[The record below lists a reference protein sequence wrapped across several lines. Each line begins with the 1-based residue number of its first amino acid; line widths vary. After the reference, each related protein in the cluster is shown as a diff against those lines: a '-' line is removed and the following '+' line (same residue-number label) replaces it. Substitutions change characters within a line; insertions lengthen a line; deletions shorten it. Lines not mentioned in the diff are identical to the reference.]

1 MKLRLRQIA
10 LAVADLEAATS
21 QASQVLGL
29 GPAYQDP
36 AIVRY
41 GLRNAVYAI
50 GNTFLEFVS
59 PITENTTVGRLLA
72 KQGGDCGY
80 MVILQTDAA
89 DEARA
94 RIDAAGVRVADQL
107 DRNGAGFMHLHPK
120 DVGGTLLSV
129 DYMPRWSDWEWG
141 GPDWQSCATHGE
153 AITGVGIDALDP
165 QAMAGR
171 WGGILG
177 RPMDPVDQVTRI
189 HLDEGEL
196 RFEPLAGGGSEG
208 FHTFDL
214 HSARAAQLRANAARH
229 GCLTAEG
236 NIELFGMTIRLV

>member
-21 QASQVLGL
+21 QASHVLGL

-94 RIDAAGVRVADQL
+94 RIDAAG
-107 DRNGAGFMHLHPK
+107 GAK
-120 DVGGTLLSV
+120 DAELLCPYKQIAQVGQGSAC
-129 DYMPRWSDWEWG
+129 RA
-141 GPDWQSCATHGE
+141 CRA
-153 AITGVGIDALDP
+153 
-165 QAMAGR
+165 
-171 WGGILG
+171 
-177 RPMDPVDQVTRI
+177 
-189 HLDEGEL
+189 
-196 RFEPLAGGGSEG
+196 AGG
-208 FHTFDL
+208 
-214 HSARAAQLRANAARH
+214 
-229 GCLTAEG
+229 
-236 NIELFGMTIRLV
+236 

>member
-153 AITGVGIDALDP
+153 AITGVGINALDP
-165 QAMAGR
+165 QAMAER
-171 WGGILG
+171 WGEILG
-177 RPMDPVDQVTRI
+177 RQIERHDHASRI
-189 HLDEGEL
+189 SLDEGNL
-196 RFEPLAGGGSEG
+196 WFEPLAGNGGEG
-208 FHTFDL
+208 FNTFDL
-214 HSARAAQLRANAARH
+214 HSARAAQLRENAARH
-229 GCLTAEG
+229 GCLSAEG

>member
-10 LAVADLEAATS
+10 LAVTDLEVATL
-21 QASQVLGL
+21 QASQILGL
-29 GPAYQDP
+29 GSAYQDP
-36 AIVRY
+36 TIARY

-89 DEARA
+89 DDARA
-94 RIDAAGVRVADQL
+94 RIDAAGVRVADEL
-107 DRNGAGFMHLHPK
+107 YRNGAGFMHLHPK
-120 DVGGTLLSV
+120 DVGGTLLSI
-129 DYMPRWSDWEWG
+129 DYMPHWSDWEWG
-141 GPDWQSCATHGE
+141 GPDWQRSATRDE
-153 AITGVGIDALDP
+153 AITGVGINALDP
-165 QAMAGR
+165 QAMAER
-171 WGGILG
+171 WGEILG
-177 RPMDPVDQVTRI
+177 RPMEPIDQVTRI

-196 RFEPLAGGGSEG
+196 RFEPLAGGGREG
-208 FHTFDL
+208 FHAFDL

-229 GCLTAEG
+229 GCLTAQG
-236 NIELFGMTIRLV
+236 NIELSGMTIRLV

>member
-21 QASQVLGL
+21 QAGQILGL
-29 GPAYQDP
+29 GSAYQDP

-59 PITENTTVGRLLA
+59 PITENTTVGRLVT

-89 DEARA
+89 DDARA

-107 DRNGAGFMHLHPK
+107 DRGGAGFMHLHPK
-120 DVGGTLLSV
+120 DVGGTLLSI

-141 GPDWQSCATHGE
+141 GPDWQKSATHGE
-153 AITGVGIDALDP
+153 AITGVGINALDP
-165 QAMAGR
+165 QAMAAR
-171 WGGILG
+171 WGEILG
-177 RPMDPVDQVTRI
+177 RPIEHCDRASRI
-189 HLDEGEL
+189 GLDEGKL
-196 RFEPLAGGGSEG
+196 RYTPQAGGGSEG
-208 FHTFDL
+208 FHAFDL
-214 HSARAAQLRANAARH
+214 HSARAAQLRQNAARH

-236 NIELFGMTIRLV
+236 NIELSGMTIRLV

>member
-10 LAVADLEAATS
+10 LAVTNLDAATS
-21 QASQVLGL
+21 QASEILGL
-29 GPAYQDP
+29 GPAYEDP

-89 DEARA
+89 DEARG

-120 DVGGTLLSV
+120 DVGGTLLSI

-141 GPDWQSCATHGE
+141 GPDWQKAATHGE
-153 AITGVGIDALDP
+153 AITGVGINALDP

-171 WGGILG
+171 WGEILG
-177 RPMDPVDQVTRI
+177 LPIERSDDVTRI
-189 HLDEGEL
+189 RLDEGEL
-196 RFEPLAGGGSEG
+196 RFEPLAGKRSEG
-208 FHTFDL
+208 FHAFDL
-214 HSARAAQLRANAARH
+214 HSVRAAQLRENAARH

>member
-10 LAVADLEAATS
+10 LAVTDLDAATL
-21 QASQVLGL
+21 QASQILGL
-29 GPAYQDP
+29 GSAYQDP

-80 MVILQTDAA
+80 MVILQTDGA

-94 RIDAAGVRVADQL
+94 RIDAAGVRVADRL

-120 DVGGTLLSV
+120 DVGGTLLSI
-129 DYMPRWSDWEWG
+129 DYMPHWSDWEWG
-141 GPDWQSCATHGE
+141 GPDWQRFATYDE
-153 AITGVGIDALDP
+153 AITGVGINALDP

-171 WGGILG
+171 WGEILDCPIERCG
-177 RPMDPVDQVTRI
+177 HASRI
-189 HLDEGEL
+189 SLDEGDL
-196 RFEPLAGGGSEG
+196 RFEPLAGNGNEG
-208 FHTFDL
+208 FHAFDL
-214 HSARAAQLRANAARH
+214 HSARAAQLRENAARH
-229 GCLTAEG
+229 DCLTAEG

>member
-10 LAVADLEAATS
+10 LAVADLEAATL
-21 QASQVLGL
+21 QASQILGL

-59 PITENTTVGRLLA
+59 PISENTTVGRLLA

-94 RIDAAGVRVADQL
+94 RIEAAGVRVADQL

-120 DVGGTLLSV
+120 DVGGTLLSI

-141 GPDWQSCATHGE
+141 GPDWQSCATHDE
-153 AITGVGIDALDP
+153 AITGVGINALDP

-171 WGGILG
+171 WGEILG
-177 RPMDPVDQVTRI
+177 RPMERLDHGARI
-189 HLDEGEL
+189 GLDEGDL
-196 RFEPLAGGGSEG
+196 RFEPPASKRSAG
-208 FHTFDL
+208 FQAFDL
-214 HSARAAQLRANAARH
+214 HSSRAAQLRENAARR

-236 NIELFGMTIRLV
+236 NIELSGMTIRLV

>member
-10 LAVADLEAATS
+10 LAVADLDAATS

-153 AITGVGIDALDP
+153 AITGVGINALDP
-165 QAMAGR
+165 QPWRDAGR
-171 WGGILG
+171 KFS
-177 RPMDPVDQVTRI
+177 V
-189 HLDEGEL
+189 
-196 RFEPLAGGGSEG
+196 
-208 FHTFDL
+208 
-214 HSARAAQLRANAARH
+214 ARWNLLTGLRASVWTKASCGLSPWQAKAMKDSTLSTCTPPAPRSCVQTLPGMAA
-229 GCLTAEG
+229 
-236 NIELFGMTIRLV
+236 

>member
-10 LAVADLEAATS
+10 LAVADLDTATS
-21 QASQVLGL
+21 QASDILGL

-41 GLRNAVYAI
+41 GLRHAVYGI
-50 GNTFLEFVS
+50 GNTFLAFVS
-59 PITENTTVGRLLA
+59 PITETTTVGRLLA

-107 DRNGAGFMHLHPK
+107 DRDGAGFMHLHPK

-129 DYMPRWSDWEWG
+129 DHMPRWSDWEWG

-153 AITGVGIDALDP
+153 AITGVGINALNP

-171 WGGILG
+171 WGEILG
-177 RPMDPVDQVTRI
+177 RPMEPIDQVTRI

-196 RFEPLAGGGSEG
+196 RFEPLTGNDSEG
-208 FHTFDL
+208 FRGFDL
-214 HSARAAQLRANAARH
+214 QSTRAAQLRENAARL
-229 GCLTAEG
+229 GCLTAGG

>member
-10 LAVADLEAATS
+10 LAVTDLDAATL
-21 QASQVLGL
+21 QASQILGL
-29 GPAYQDP
+29 GSAYQDP

-50 GNTFLEFVS
+50 DNTFLEFVS

-80 MVILQTDAA
+80 MVILQTDGA

-120 DVGGTLLSV
+120 DVGGTLLSI

-141 GPDWQSCATHGE
+141 GPDWQKSATQDE
-153 AITGVGIDALDP
+153 AITGIGISALDP
-165 QAMAGR
+165 QGMAGR
-171 WGGILG
+171 WEEILG
-177 RPMDPVDQVTRI
+177 RPMEHCDHASRI
-189 HLDEGEL
+189 GLDEGEL
-196 RFEPLAGGGSEG
+196 RFAAPAGNGSEG
-208 FHTFDL
+208 FQAFDL
-214 HSARAAQLRANAARH
+214 HSARAAQLRENAVRH
-229 GCLTAEG
+229 GCLTSEG
-236 NIELFGMTIRLV
+236 NVALFGVTIRLV

>member
-10 LAVADLEAATS
+10 LAVTDLEAATS
-21 QASQVLGL
+21 QASEILGL

-36 AIVRY
+36 AILRY
-41 GLRNAVYAI
+41 GLRNAVYPI

-94 RIDAAGVRVADQL
+94 RIGAVGVRVADEL

-120 DVGGTLLSV
+120 DVGGTLLSI
-129 DYMPRWSDWEWG
+129 DYMPHWSDWEWG
-141 GPDWQSCATHGE
+141 GPDWQRSANHGE
-153 AITGVGIDALDP
+153 AITGVGINAFDP

-171 WGGILG
+171 WENILG
-177 RPMDPVDQVTRI
+177 RPIERPDHVTRI
-189 HLDEGEL
+189 RLDEGEL
-196 RFEPLAGGGSEG
+196 RFEPLAGKRSEG
-208 FHTFDL
+208 FHAFDL
-214 HSARAAQLRANAARH
+214 HSARAVQLRENAARH

-236 NIELFGMTIRLV
+236 EIELSGMTIRLV

>member
-10 LAVADLEAATS
+10 LAVADLDTATS
-21 QASQVLGL
+21 QASGIFGL

-41 GLRNAVYAI
+41 GLRNAVYPI

-59 PITENTTVGRLLA
+59 PITENTSVERLLA

-94 RIDAAGVRVADQL
+94 RIDAVGVRVADEL
-107 DRNGAGFMHLHPK
+107 DRGGAGFMHLHPK
-120 DVGGTLLSV
+120 DVGGTLLSI
-129 DYMPRWSDWEWG
+129 DYMPLWSDWEWG
-141 GPDWQSCATHGE
+141 GPDWQRSATYDE
-153 AITGVGIDALDP
+153 AITGVGINALDP
-165 QAMAGR
+165 QALAGR
-171 WGGILG
+171 WGEILG
-177 RPMDPVDQVTRI
+177 RPIERSDHVTRI
-189 HLDEGEL
+189 RLDEGDL
-196 RFEPLAGGGSEG
+196 WFEPLAGKRSEG
-208 FHTFDL
+208 FHAFEL
-214 HSARAAQLRANAARH
+214 HSARAVQLRENAARH

-236 NIELFGMTIRLV
+236 NIELSGMTIRLV

>member
-10 LAVADLEAATS
+10 LAVTDLDAATL
-21 QASQVLGL
+21 QASQILGL
-29 GPAYQDP
+29 GSAYQDP

-72 KQGGDCGY
+72 KHGGDCGY

-141 GPDWQSCATHGE
+141 GPDWQKSATDGE
-153 AITGVGIDALDP
+153 AITGVGISALDP

-171 WGGILG
+171 WGKILA
-177 RPMDPVDQVTRI
+177 RPIEHCDHASRI
-189 HLDEGEL
+189 GLDEGEL
-196 RFEPLAGGGSEG
+196 RFAPLAGSGREG
-208 FHTFDL
+208 FNTFDL
-214 HSARAAQLRANAARH
+214 HSARAAQLRENAARH
-229 GCLTAEG
+229 GCLSAEG

>member
-10 LAVADLEAATS
+10 LAVTDLEVATL
-21 QASQVLGL
+21 QASQILGL
-29 GPAYQDP
+29 GSAYQDP
-36 AIVRY
+36 AIARY

-107 DRNGAGFMHLHPK
+107 DRGGAGFMHLHPK

-141 GPDWQSCATHGE
+141 GPDWKRSATHGE
-153 AITGVGIDALDP
+153 AITGVGINALDP
-165 QAMAGR
+165 QAMGGR
-171 WGGILG
+171 WGEILG
-177 RPMDPVDQVTRI
+177 RQMEPIDQVTRI

-196 RFEPLAGGGSEG
+196 RFAPLAGSGREG
-208 FHTFDL
+208 FNTFDL
-214 HSARAAQLRANAARH
+214 HSARAAQLRENAVRH
-229 GCLTAEG
+229 GCLTSEG
-236 NIELFGMTIRLV
+236 NIALFGVTIRLV

>member
-10 LAVADLEAATS
+10 LAVADLDTATS
-21 QASQVLGL
+21 QASDILGL
-29 GPAYQDP
+29 GSAYQDP

-120 DVGGTLLSV
+120 DVGGTLLSI

-141 GPDWQSCATHGE
+141 GPDWQKSAIHDE
-153 AITGVGIDALDP
+153 AITGIGISALDS
-165 QAMAGR
+165 QGMAGR
-171 WGGILG
+171 WGEILG
-177 RPMDPVDQVTRI
+177 RPMEHCAQASCI
-189 HLDEGEL
+189 GLDEGEL
-196 RFEPLAGGGSEG
+196 RFAAPAGNGSEG
-208 FHTFDL
+208 FSTFDL
-214 HSARAAQLRANAARH
+214 HSARAAQLRENAVRH
-229 GCLTAEG
+229 GCLTSEG
-236 NIELFGMTIRLV
+236 NIALFGMTIRLV

>member
-10 LAVADLEAATS
+10 LAVADLEAAAL
-21 QASQVLGL
+21 QASQILCL

-59 PITENTTVGRLLA
+59 PITENTTVRRLLA

-120 DVGGTLLSV
+120 DVGGTLLSI
-129 DYMPRWSDWEWG
+129 DYMPHWSDWEWG
-141 GPDWQSCATHGE
+141 GPDWQKSATHGE
-153 AITGVGIDALDP
+153 AITGIGISALDP
-165 QAMAGR
+165 QGMAGR
-171 WGGILG
+171 WGEVLG
-177 RPMDPVDQVTRI
+177 RPMEHCDQASCI
-189 HLDEGEL
+189 GLDEGEL
-196 RFEPLAGGGSEG
+196 QFAPLAGSGSEG
-208 FHTFDL
+208 FQAFDL
-214 HSARAAQLRANAARH
+214 HSARAAQLRENAARH
-229 GCLTAEG
+229 GCLSAEG
-236 NIELFGMTIRLV
+236 NIELFGMAIRLV

>member
-10 LAVADLEAATS
+10 LAVANLEAATS
-21 QASQVLGL
+21 QAGQILGL
-29 GPAYQDP
+29 GSAYQDP

-59 PITENTTVGRLLA
+59 PITENTTVGRLLT

-89 DEARA
+89 DDARA

-107 DRNGAGFMHLHPK
+107 DRGGAGFMHLHPK
-120 DVGGTLLSV
+120 DVGGTLLSI

-141 GPDWQSCATHGE
+141 GPDCQKSATHGE
-153 AITGVGIDALDP
+153 TITGVGINALDP
-165 QAMAGR
+165 QAMAAR
-171 WGGILG
+171 WREILG
-177 RPMDPVDQVTRI
+177 RPIEHCDRASRI
-189 HLDEGEL
+189 SLDEGEL
-196 RFEPLAGGGSEG
+196 RFAPQAGGGSEG
-208 FHTFDL
+208 FHAFDL
-214 HSARAAQLRANAARH
+214 QSARAAQLRQNAARH

-236 NIELFGMTIRLV
+236 NIELSGMTIRLV

>member
-21 QASQVLGL
+21 QAGQILGL
-29 GPAYQDP
+29 GSAYHDP

-59 PITENTTVGRLLA
+59 PITENTTVGRLLT

-89 DEARA
+89 ADARA
-94 RIDAAGVRVADQL
+94 RIDAAGVRVADEL
-107 DRNGAGFMHLHPK
+107 DRGGAGFMHLHPK
-120 DVGGTLLSV
+120 DVGGTLLSI

-141 GPDWQSCATHGE
+141 GPDWQKSASDGE
-153 AITGVGIDALDP
+153 AITGVGISAPAP
-165 QAMAGR
+165 QAMAAR
-171 WGGILG
+171 WGEILG
-177 RPMDPVDQVTRI
+177 RPIERSDHVTQIR
-189 HLDEGEL
+189 LDEGEL
-196 RFEPLAGGGSEG
+196 RFAPLAGGGSEG
-208 FHTFDL
+208 FRAFDL
-214 HSARAAQLRANAARH
+214 HSARAAQLRENAARH